1 VTREYRNNYKPDYKQ
16 QIEDARIKLE
26 RLQLLREISEIDS
39 KLRILEA
46 NLTMYPPQE
55 AADDE
60 KPLAVHSAPI
70 P

>member
-1 VTREYRNNYKPDYKQ
+1 MTDYKSKYYKPDYVQ
-16 QIEDARIKLE
+16 QIEDTRIKLE
-26 RLQLLREISEIDS
+26 RLQLLREISEIDN

-55 AADDE
+55 ACE
-60 KPLAVHSAPI
+60 GEEPLAVHSAPI